1 MENRKMGTTFRAG
14 TVKRRRGAVQSSL
27 IGLMIVLISVAAL
40 AGPKK
45 KNEGKWIDLFNG
57 KDMTGW
63 RMAGKGNFTVED
75 GALQTH
81 AGMGMLWYE
90 SRKFTN
96 FTLRV
101 EWKVNDHCNNS
112 GIFVRFPEKSDD
124 PWFAVN
130 NGYEIQID
138 DCDKKGLMFQTGSI
152 YSFHPATKVA
162 SKPAGEWNV
171 YEITVVGQHYSIV
184 LNGEKVNEFD
194 GKRGIDGY
202 IGLQNHDPISRVSF
216 RSVKVKEMK

>member
-1 MENRKMGTTFRAG
+1 MVTTLRGG
-14 TVKRRRGAVQSSL
+14 TVNRRRGALQSSL
-27 IGLMIVLISVAAL
+27 IGLMIVLISVAAV

-45 KNEGKWIDLFNG
+45 TNDGKWIDLFNG

-81 AGMGMLWYE
+81 SGMGMLWYE
-90 SRKFTN
+90 SRKFAN

-171 YEITVVGQHYSIV
+171 YEITVVGQHYTIV

-194 GKRGIDGY
+194 GKRGMDGY
-202 IGLQNHDPISRVSF
+202 VGLQNHDPISRVSF
-216 RSVKVKEMK
+216 RSVKVKEIK

>member
-1 MENRKMGTTFRAG
+1 MVITVSGRAVNRY
-14 TVKRRRGAVQSSL
+14 RGALQF
-27 IGLMIVLISVAAL
+27 GLAGMMIVLLSVEAL
-40 AGPKK
+40 AGAKK
-45 KNEGKWIDLFNG
+45 KADGKWIELFNG
-57 KDMTGW
+57 KDTTGW
-63 RMAGKGNFTVED
+63 RMAGKGDFTVED

-81 AGMGMLWYE
+81 GGMGMLWYE
-90 SRKFTN
+90 GRKFAN

-112 GIFVRFPEKSDD
+112 GVFVRFPEKSDD

-171 YEITVVGQHYSIV
+171 YEITVVGQHYTIV

-194 GKRGIDGY
+194 GKRGMEGY
-202 IGLQNHDPISRVSF
+202 VGLQNHDPISRVSF
-216 RSVKVKEMK
+216 RSVKVKEIR

>member
-1 MENRKMGTTFRAG
+1 MPITTKRKTFWLSIIASLLLSVGT
-14 TVKRRRGAVQSSL
+14 
-27 IGLMIVLISVAAL
+27 L
-40 AGPKK
+40 AGAKK
-45 KNEGKWIDLFNG
+45 KNDGKWIDLFNG
-57 KDMTGW
+57 KDTTGW

-75 GALQTH
+75 RGLQTH
-81 AGMGMLWYE
+81 GGMGMLWYE
-90 SRKFTN
+90 GRTFRD
-96 FTLRV
+96 FTLRI

-152 YSFHPATKVA
+152 YSFHPATKVN
-162 SKPAGEWNV
+162 SRPAGEWNV
-171 YEITVVGQHYSIV
+171 YEITVVGQHYTIV

-194 GKRGIDGY
+194 GKRGVEGY
-202 IGLQNHDPISRVSF
+202 VGLQNHDLISRVSF
-216 RSVKVKEMK
+216 RSIKVKEIK

>member
-1 MENRKMGTTFRAG
+1 MVIRNEARTA
-14 TVKRRRGAVQSSL
+14 KRRRVAFRFAIAV
-27 IGLMIVLISVAAL
+27 VLIAVFSSGAI
-40 AGPKK
+40 AGTKK
-45 KNEGKWIDLFNG
+45 KDGKWIDLFNG

-81 AGMGMLWYE
+81 GGMGMLWYE
-90 SRKFTN
+90 DRKFAN

-101 EWKVNDHCNNS
+101 EWKVYNHCNNS

-152 YSFHPATKVA
+152 YSFHPATKLA

-171 YEITVVGQHYSIV
+171 YEITVIGQHYTIV
-184 LNGEKVNEFD
+184 LNGENVNEFD
-194 GKRGIDGY
+194 GKRGIEGY
-202 IGLQNHDPISRVSF
+202 IGLQNHDITSRVSF
-216 RSVKVKEMK
+216 RSIKVKEIK

>member
-1 MENRKMGTTFRAG
+1 MVTTLREG
-14 TVKRRRGAVQSSL
+14 TVSRRRGAVQSSL
-27 IGLMIVLISVAAL
+27 IGLTIVLLSVAAL

-81 AGMGMLWYE
+81 SGMGMLWYE
-90 SRKFTN
+90 SRKFAN

-152 YSFHPATKVA
+152 YSFHPAMKVA

-171 YEITVVGQHYSIV
+171 YEITVVGQHYTIV

-194 GKRGIDGY
+194 GKRGMDGY
-202 IGLQNHDPISRVSF
+202 VGLQNHDPISRVSF

>member
-1 MENRKMGTTFRAG
+1 LGRGRRALRLSLSG
-14 TVKRRRGAVQSSL
+14 VLIVLSSFGAVD
-27 IGLMIVLISVAAL
+27 GA
-40 AGPKK
+40 KK
-45 KNEGKWIDLFNG
+45 KTDGKWIELFNG
-57 KDMTGW
+57 KDTTGW

-81 AGMGMLWYE
+81 GGMGMLWYE
-90 SRKFTN
+90 GRKFAN

-152 YSFHPATKVA
+152 YSFHPATKLA
-162 SKPAGEWNV
+162 SRPAGEWNV
-171 YEITVVGQHYSIV
+171 YEITVVAQHYTIV

-194 GKRGIDGY
+194 GKRGMEGY
-202 IGLQNHDPISRVSF
+202 VGLQNHDPISRVSF
-216 RSVKVKEMK
+216 RSVKVKEIR

>member
-1 MENRKMGTTFRAG
+1 MMITFGGG
-14 TVKRRRGAVQSSL
+14 TVNRRRGALQFAL
-27 IGLMIVLISVAAL
+27 TALMIVLISVAAL

-63 RMAGKGNFTVED
+63 RMAGKGSFTVED
-75 GALQTH
+75 RALQTH
-81 AGMGMLWYE
+81 SGMGMLWYE
-90 SRKFTN
+90 GRKFAN

-101 EWKVNDHCNNS
+101 EWKVSDHCNNS

-194 GKRGIDGY
+194 GKRGIEGY
-202 IGLQNHDPISRVSF
+202 VGLQNHDPISRVSF
-216 RSVKVKEMK
+216 RSVKVKEIK

>member
-1 MENRKMGTTFRAG
+1 MVTTLRG
-14 TVKRRRGAVQSSL
+14 RTISGRRGRLRFYLA
-27 IGLMIVLISVAAL
+27 GLMIVLTSVAAL

-45 KNEGKWIDLFNG
+45 HNDGKWIDLFNG

-81 AGMGMLWYE
+81 SGMGMLWYE
-90 SRKFTN
+90 SRKFAN

-152 YSFHPATKVA
+152 YSFHPATKLA

-171 YEITVVGQHYSIV
+171 YEITVVGQHYTIV

-194 GKRGIDGY
+194 GKRGIEGY
-202 IGLQNHDPISRVSF
+202 VGLQNHDPISRVSF
-216 RSVKVKEMK
+216 RSVKVKEIK

>member
-1 MENRKMGTTFRAG
+1 MVTTLRGG
-14 TVKRRRGAVQSSL
+14 TVNRRRVAVRSSL
-27 IGLMIVLISVAAL
+27 TGLMIVLLSVAAL

-81 AGMGMLWYE
+81 SGMGMLWYE
-90 SRKFTN
+90 GRKFAD

-101 EWKVNDHCNNS
+101 EWKVYNHCNNS

-152 YSFHPATKVA
+152 YSFHPATKLA

-171 YEITVVGQHYSIV
+171 YEISVVGQHYTIV

-194 GKRGIDGY
+194 GNRGVDGY
-202 IGLQNHDPISRVSF
+202 VGLQNHDITSRVSF
-216 RSVKVKEMK
+216 RSVKVKEIK

>member
-1 MENRKMGTTFRAG
+1 MTLKKR
-14 TVKRRRGAVQSSL
+14 TVT
-27 IGLMIVLISVAAL
+27 MAAL
-40 AGPKK
+40 MVFLSLAAVAGPKK
-45 KNEGKWIDLFNG
+45 KGDGKWIDLFNG

-75 GALQTH
+75 GALHTH
-81 AGMGMLWYE
+81 SGMGMLWYE

-101 EWKVNDHCNNS
+101 EWKVNNHCNNS

-171 YEITVVGQHYSIV
+171 YEITVVGQHYIIV

-194 GKRGIDGY
+194 GKRGMDGY
-202 IGLQNHDPISRVSF
+202 VGLQNHDPISRVSF
-216 RSVKVKEMK
+216 RSVKVKEIK